1 MSGVNQPY
9 RYQYEHV
16 AVSQTAQVLGV
27 TGAVGDYLHRIICT
41 VSTAATAAVQIVDGS
56 GAGVLTHTILPNSPG
71 SGIGVYNI
79 EINAVSANGAWKITT
94 GAGVEVMAVGIF
106 SA

>member
-1 MSGVNQPY
+1 MSGVNNPY
-9 RYQYEHV
+9 RYQYEHI
-16 AVSQTAQVLGV
+16 AASSSAQVLGT

-41 VSTAATAAVQIVDGS
+41 VSTAATAVVQIVDGS